1 VSARTKLN
9 TAYVNGCLILSS
21 IVGLMSSSPGLGLLA
36 FVATMAVCL
45 AGGEIR
51 PARRRR

>member
-9 TAYVNGCLILSS
+9 AAYVNGCLLLSLL
-21 IVGLMSSSPGLGLLA
+21 VGLMSSSFGMGILA
-36 FVATMAVCL
+36 FVAMLATCL